1 MLLRRLTILLATLMA
16 LPVFADSPA
25 INDIAIDVVLHRD
38 GSADIT
44 EVWDVNVTS
53 GTEWYLTR
61 NNLGDIDI
69 LSLAVSDESGRRYIV
84 EDRWDVNRTISQKEG
99 HCGLN
104 STSYGCEIC
113 WGVGSFGHHVFTVG
127 YTMTNVVKSL
137 EDYDM
142 LHMQFISPG
151 LSSEPKKASVSI
163 HMAEE
168 NFSES
173 NARIWGFGYYGDINF
188 QENGSVFAQT
198 AKPIP
203 HNGSVIVLMRFDKG
217 IFSST
222 SIQERSFD
230 DVLERAMVGSDFNEQ
245 NQEDDTAGII
255 IGILLTI
262 LALFSPIVAA
272 KAQRRSVIGKMKTIE
287 WFRDI
292 PMDGDLVTS
301 DYVLKK
307 ALLSKNTNSLASAL
321 ILRMI
326 YKGNLNVSK
335 NADGKVEISFN
346 DSKSD
351 QLAGAEAKLYRM
363 MKDASGMDQILQDKE
378 FSNWSRRNTSRVSAW
393 ASSIST
399 EGLSKLMTKGYVH
412 GMARFTDKG
421 RTKARELVGFK
432 KFLEEFTLVSERDTS
447 EVVLWQDYLVFASL
461 FGIADKVAKQLKDIN
476 PQAFEQQ
483 MVYDYDTMRTIL
495 YQTRSLSNSIT
506 NAQQREAASKAQQAS
521 KGFGGGASFG
531 GGGGFSGGGF
541 GGGSR

>member
-1 MLLRRLTILLATLMA
+1 MILRRLTILLATLMA

-25 INDIAIDVVLHRD
+25 INDIAIDVVLRHD

-44 EVWDVNVTS
+44 EVWDVDVTS

-69 LSLAVSDESGRRYIV
+69 LNLAVSDETGRRYVV

-99 HCGLN
+99 RCGLN

-113 WGVGSFGHHVFTVG
+113 WGVGTFGHHVFKVS
-127 YTMTNVVKSL
+127 YTMTNAVKSL
-137 EDYDM
+137 DDYDM

-151 LSSEPKKASVSI
+151 LSSEPRKASVRI
-163 HMAEE
+163 RMAGES
-168 NFSES
+168 FSES

-188 QENGSVFAQT
+188 QEDGSVLAQT
-198 AKPIP
+198 SKSIP
-203 HNGSVIVLMRFDKG
+203 HNGSMIVLMRFDKG

-230 DVLERAMVGSDFNEQ
+230 DVLERAMVGADFNEQ
-245 NQEDDTAGII
+245 NRDDETAGII
-255 IGILLTI
+255 IGILV
-262 LALFSPIVAA
+262 ALFAICCPIVAA

-287 WFRDI
+287 WFRDV
-292 PMDGDLVTS
+292 PMDGDLVAS
-301 DYVLKK
+301 DCVLKK

-326 YKGNLNVSK
+326 YKGNLMVNK
-335 NADGKVEISFN
+335 DADGKVEISFN
-346 DSKSD
+346 DSRSKE
-351 QLAGAEAKLYRM
+351 LEGVEAKLYRM

-378 FSNWSRRNTSRVSAW
+378 FSRWSRRNTSRVSEW
-393 ASSIST
+393 ASSISS
-399 EGLSKLMTKGYVH
+399 EGRATLLTKGYSKIGG
-412 GMARFTDKG
+412 GMSGNGKQ
-421 RTKARELVGFK
+421 KARELVGFK
-432 KFLEEFTLVSERDTS
+432 KFLEEFTVIDERETS
-447 EVVLWQDYLVFASL
+447 DAVLWQEYLVFASL
-461 FGIADKVAKQLKDIN
+461 FGIADKVAAQLKDIN

-483 MVYDYDTMRTIL
+483 MAYDYDTTRTIL
-495 YQTRSLSNSIT
+495 YQTRNLSNSIT

>member
-1 MLLRRLTILLATLMA
+1 MA

-25 INDIAIDVVLHRD
+25 INDIAIDVVLRHD

-44 EVWDVNVTS
+44 EVWDVDVTS

-69 LSLAVSDESGRRYIV
+69 LNLAVSDETGRRYVV

-99 HCGLN
+99 RCGLN

-113 WGVGSFGHHVFTVG
+113 WGVGTFGHHVFKVS
-127 YTMTNVVKSL
+127 YTMTNAVKSL
-137 EDYDM
+137 DDYDM

-151 LSSEPKKASVSI
+151 LSSEPRKASVRI
-163 HMAEE
+163 RMAGES
-168 NFSES
+168 FSES

-188 QENGSVFAQT
+188 QEDGSVLAQT
-198 AKPIP
+198 SKSIP
-203 HNGSVIVLMRFDKG
+203 HNGSMIVLMRFDKG

-230 DVLERAMVGSDFNEQ
+230 DVLERAMVGADFNEQ
-245 NQEDDTAGII
+245 NREDETAGII
-255 IGILLTI
+255 IGILV
-262 LALFSPIVAA
+262 ALIAICCPIVAA

-287 WFRDI
+287 WFRDV
-292 PMDGDLVTS
+292 PMDGDLVAS
-301 DYVLKK
+301 DCVLKK

-326 YKGNLNVSK
+326 YKGHLMVNK
-335 NADGKVEISFN
+335 DADGKVEISFN
-346 DSKSD
+346 DSRSNE
-351 QLAGAEAKLYRM
+351 LEGVEAKLYRM

-378 FSNWSRRNTSRVSAW
+378 FSRWSRRNTSRVSEW
-393 ASSIST
+393 ASSISS
-399 EGLSKLMTKGYVH
+399 EGRATLLTKGYSKIGG
-412 GMARFTDKG
+412 GMSDNGKQ
-421 RTKARELVGFK
+421 KARELVGFK
-432 KFLEEFTLVSERDTS
+432 KFLEEFTIIDERETS
-447 EVVLWQDYLVFASL
+447 DAVLWQEYLVFASL
-461 FGIADKVAKQLKDIN
+461 FGIADKVAAQLKDIN

-483 MVYDYDTMRTIL
+483 MAYDYDTTRTIL
-495 YQTRSLSNSIT
+495 YQTRNLSNSIT

>member
-1 MLLRRLTILLATLMA
+1 MILLATLMA

-25 INDIAIDVVLHRD
+25 INDIAIDVVLHPD

-44 EVWDVNVTS
+44 EAWDVNVTS

-69 LSLAVSDESGRRYIV
+69 LNLAVSDESGRRYVV

-99 HCGLN
+99 RCGLN

-113 WGVGSFGHHVFTVG
+113 WGVGSFGHHVFKVS
-127 YTMTNVVKSL
+127 YTMTNVVKAL
-137 EDYDM
+137 NDYDM

-151 LSSEPKKASVSI
+151 LSSEPKKASVRV

-168 NFSES
+168 LFSES

-188 QENGSVFAQT
+188 QDDGSVLVQT
-198 AKPIP
+198 SKPIP

-217 IFSST
+217 IFSSW
-222 SIQERSFD
+222 SVQNRSFD
-230 DVLERAMVGSDFNEQ
+230 DVLERAMVGADFKEQ
-245 NQEDDTAGII
+245 NKEDDTAGII
-255 IGILLTI
+255 IGIMLGLI
-262 LALFSPIVAA
+262 ALCCPFVAA
-272 KAQRRSVIGKMKTIE
+272 RAQRRSVIGKMKTIG

-292 PMDGDLVTS
+292 PMDGDLVVS

-321 ILRMI
+321 ILKMI
-326 YKGNLNVSK
+326 YQGYLNVTKS
-335 NADGKVEISFN
+335 ADGKVEISFN
-346 DSKSD
+346 DSRSD
-351 QLAGAEAKLYRM
+351 QLAGVEAKLYRM

-378 FSNWSRRNTSRVSAW
+378 FSNWSRRNTSRVSGW
-393 ASSIST
+393 ASSISS
-399 EGLSKLMTKGYVH
+399 ESLRKLMTKGYVRNL
-412 GMARFTDKG
+412 GRFTDRGKA
-421 RTKARELVGFK
+421 KARELVGFK
-432 KFLEEFTLVSERDTS
+432 KYLEEFTLVSERETS
-447 EVVLWQDYLVFASL
+447 EVALWQDYLVFASL
-461 FGIADKVAKQLKDIN
+461 FGIADKVAKQLKDID

-483 MVYDYDTMRTIL
+483 MAYDYDTTRTIL
-495 YQTRSLSNSIT
+495 YQTRNLSNSIT

-531 GGGGFSGGGF
+531 GGGGFSGGCF

>member
-38 GSADIT
+38 GSAEIT

-69 LSLAVSDESGRRYIV
+69 LDLAVSDESGRRYIV

-99 HCGLN
+99 RCGLN

-151 LSSEPKKASVSI
+151 LSNEPKKASVSI
-163 HMAEE
+163 HMADEK
-168 NFSES
+168 FSES
-173 NARIWGFGYYGDINF
+173 NARIWGFGYYGDIYF

-272 KAQRRSVIGKMKTIE
+272 RAQRRSVIGKMKTIE

-399 EGLSKLMTKGYVH
+399 EGLSKLMTKGYAH

-421 RTKARELVGFK
+421 KQKARELVGFK

>member
-1 MLLRRLTILLATLMA
+1 MILLATLMA

-25 INDIAIDVVLHRD
+25 INDIAIDVVLHQN

-69 LSLAVSDESGRRYIV
+69 LNLAVSDESGRGYVV

-99 HCGLN
+99 RCGLN

-113 WGVGSFGHHVFTVG
+113 WGVGSFGHHVFKVS

-137 EDYDM
+137 NDYDM

-151 LSSEPKKASVSI
+151 LSSEPKKASVRV

-168 NFSES
+168 SFSES

-188 QENGSVFAQT
+188 QEDGSVLVQT
-198 AKPIP
+198 SKPIP
-203 HNGSVIVLMRFDKG
+203 HNGSVIVLMRFEKG
-217 IFSST
+217 IFSSW
-222 SIQERSFD
+222 SVQNRSFD
-230 DVLERAMVGSDFNEQ
+230 DVLERAMVGADFKEQ
-245 NQEDDTAGII
+245 NKEDETAGII
-255 IGILLTI
+255 IGIMVGLI
-262 LALFSPIVAA
+262 ALCCPFVAA
-272 KAQRRSVIGKMKTIE
+272 RAQRRSVIGKMKTIG

-292 PMDGDLVTS
+292 PMDGDLVVS

-307 ALLSKNTNSLASAL
+307 AMLSKNTNSLASAL
-321 ILRMI
+321 ILKMI
-326 YKGNLNVSK
+326 YQGQLNVTKS
-335 NADGKVEISFN
+335 ADGKVEISFN
-346 DSKSD
+346 DSRSD
-351 QLAGAEAKLYRM
+351 QLAGVEAKLYRM

-378 FSNWSRRNTSRVSAW
+378 FSNWSRRNTSRVSGW
-393 ASSIST
+393 ASSISS
-399 EGLSKLMTKGYVH
+399 ESLRKLMTKGYVRNL
-412 GMARFTDKG
+412 GRFTDRGKA
-421 RTKARELVGFK
+421 KARELVGFK
-432 KFLEEFTLVSERDTS
+432 KYLEEFTLVSERETS
-447 EVVLWQDYLVFASL
+447 EVTLWQDYLVFASL
-461 FGIADKVAKQLKDIN
+461 FGIADKVAKQLKDID

-483 MVYDYDTMRTIL
+483 MAYDYDTTRTIL
-495 YQTRSLSNSIT
+495 YQTRNLSNSIT

>member
-1 MLLRRLTILLATLMA
+1 MILRRLTILLATLLA
-16 LPVFADSPA
+16 LPVFADSPS

-44 EVWDVNVTS
+44 ESWDVNVTS

-69 LSLAVSDESGRRYIV
+69 LNLAVSDESGRRYIV

-99 HCGLN
+99 RCGLN

-168 NFSES
+168 KFSES

-188 QENGSVFAQT
+188 QEDGSVLAQT

-399 EGLSKLMTKGYVH
+399 EGLSKLMTKGYAH
-412 GMARFTDKG
+412 GSRFSESGKQ
-421 RTKARELVGFK
+421 KARELVGFK